1 MPLNRLIENSRGYAG
16 FADNCHTPVNEK
28 PLQTPRGL
36 QGLFSILKRI
46 RKFYIGKYSLFLSS
60 WQIISGKPVGNANPD
75 GLVSSTESKGL
86 LRLDSG
92 CRLSRQCLSVP
103 IDVVD

>member
-1 MPLNRLIENSRGYAG
+1 MPLNRLIENSGGYAG

-46 RKFYIGKYSLFLSS
+46 RKFDIEKYSLFLSS
-60 WQIISGKPVGNANPD
+60 WQIISGKPVSNANPA
-75 GLVSSTESKGL
+75 G
-86 LRLDSG
+86 
-92 CRLSRQCLSVP
+92 
-103 IDVVD
+103 

>member
-1 MPLNRLIENSRGYAG
+1 MPLNRLIENSGGYAG

-75 GLVSSTESKGL
+75 G
-86 LRLDSG
+86 
-92 CRLSRQCLSVP
+92 
-103 IDVVD
+103 

>member
-1 MPLNRLIENSRGYAG
+1 MPLNRLIENSGGYAG

-46 RKFYIGKYSLFLSS
+46 RKFYVENIVFFFRFGKLYPENLSAMP
-60 WQIISGKPVGNANPD
+60 ILTD
-75 GLVSSTESKGL
+75 E
-86 LRLDSG
+86 
-92 CRLSRQCLSVP
+92 CL
-103 IDVVD
+103 